1 LKSKEEGLMKP
12 MDEQNIPIKKIID
25 ELLETSIFKEISKRN
40 GKTFS
45 HHLAV
50 WLVRYLL
57 VIASMEESLKLGLEK
72 VLYNLHGKKYKK
84 ILDITQQSFTNVSQ
98 EHDQKNDEEQNR
110 YIW

>member
-1 LKSKEEGLMKP
+1 MIP
-12 MDEQNIPIKKIID
+12 MDDQNIPIKKIID
-25 ELLETSIFKEISKRN
+25 EFLETSIFKEISKRN

-57 VIASMEESLKLGLEK
+57 IIASMEESLHLGLEK
-72 VLYNLHGKKYKK
+72 ILSNLHGKKYKK
-84 ILDITQQSFTNVSQ
+84 ILEITQQSFTNVSQ
-98 EHDQKNDEEQNR
+98 EQDQKNDEEQNR